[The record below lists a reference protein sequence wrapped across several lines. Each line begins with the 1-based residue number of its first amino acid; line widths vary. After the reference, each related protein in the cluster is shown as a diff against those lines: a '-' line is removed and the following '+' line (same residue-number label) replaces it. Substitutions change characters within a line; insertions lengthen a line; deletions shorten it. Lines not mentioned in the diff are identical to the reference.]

1 MNKSW
6 RTNSQFRP
14 KKKNMDFR
22 KIISGTNSKTCQKW
36 SFWSLLAAAEHVCSR
51 VAFVHPFERVSNA
64 VFGWNLPLLGCLNY
78 PRIAVRVL
86 DGFSALRALFGPS
99 RPKKRVGRGGRARCN
114 VPWSLNKASNALMQS
129 LLLSLN
135 ALWVLWL
142 GRVADPKCIWVSIL
156 QIYQAFLCSWNFR
169 ISLQI
174 PCNTAVFFA
183 KIGP

>member
-1 MNKSW
+1 MPKMVILVTFGGCRARWLQGDLRKPFLSAFLTLFLDAIYPFLGALIPPN
-6 RTNSQFRP
+6 RSQGLR
-14 KKKNMDFR
+14 R
-22 KIISGTNSKTCQKW
+22 LLSASGL
-36 SFWSLLAAAEHVCSR
+36 F
-51 VAFVHPFERVSNA
+51 
-64 VFGWNLPLLGCLNY
+64 FGQ
-78 PRIAVRVL
+78 
-86 DGFSALRALFGPS
+86 S
-99 RPKKRVGRGGRARCN
+99 RPIRRVGRGGRARCN

>member
-1 MNKSW
+1 M
-6 RTNSQFRP
+6 P
-14 KKKNMDFR
+14 
-22 KIISGTNSKTCQKW
+22 KW
-36 SFWSLLAAAEHVCSR
+36 SFWSLLAAVEHVGSR
-51 VAFVHPFERVSNA
+51 ATFVNPFERVSNA
-64 VFGWNLPLLGCLNY
+64 VFGWNLPFLGVLNPRNRSQGLRRLL
-78 PRIAVRVL
+78 
-86 DGFSALRALFGPS
+86 SASDLFFGPS
-99 RPKKRVGRGGRARCN
+99 RPIRRVGRGGRARCN

>member
-1 MNKSW
+1 M
-6 RTNSQFRP
+6 P
-14 KKKNMDFR
+14 KMVILVTFGGCRARWLQGDLR
-22 KIISGTNSKTCQKW
+22 KPFC
-36 SFWSLLAAAEHVCSR
+36 
-51 VAFVHPFERVSNA
+51 AFLTLFLDGIYPF
-64 VFGWNLPLLGCLNY
+64 LGVLY

-86 DGFSALRALFGPS
+86 DGFSALRASFLGHPDQL
-99 RPKKRVGRGGRARCN
+99 RRVGRGGRARCN